1 MQNKPNFPKPKM
13 TVTLVKTM
21 TNNNEQRTMNHPK
34 QTQSNPNKLEA
45 KRVEGPALRSDSE
58 EGSFPPV
65 VAMSFPPGVAMSFP
79 HVVSGNPFW

>member
-1 MQNKPNFPKPKM
+1 MALQPR
-13 TVTLVKTM
+13 
-21 TNNNEQRTMNHPK
+21 EK

-65 VAMSFPPGVAMSFP
+65 VAMSFP